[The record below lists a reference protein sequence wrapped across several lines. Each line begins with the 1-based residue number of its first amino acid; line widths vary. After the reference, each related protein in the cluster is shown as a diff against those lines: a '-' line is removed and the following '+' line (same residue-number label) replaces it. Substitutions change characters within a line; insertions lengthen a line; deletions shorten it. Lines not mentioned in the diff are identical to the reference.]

1 MTEKGGVKVELDGE
15 ATETLY
21 GRMFPKRKRGRM
33 LWFNE
38 DKDLG
43 ALRTDEGERLEVPG
57 TAFGRGEKPIGRC
70 AGRTIEFDSEG
81 GAVTRLAFVP
91 ESSPRRARMRRGR

>member
-1 MTEKGGVKVELDGE
+1 MASSVSN
-15 ATETLY
+15 
-21 GRMFPKRKRGRM
+21 RGTM

-43 ALRTDEGERLEVPG
+43 AFRTDEGERLEVLG
-57 TAFGRGEKPIGRC
+57 TAFCLGERPIGRC
-70 AGRTIEFDSEG
+70 AGRAIEFDSVA

-91 ESSPRRARMRRGR
+91 EPNPRRARLRHRG

>member
-1 MTEKGGVKVELDGE
+1 MANSVPNGV
-15 ATETLY
+15 
-21 GRMFPKRKRGRM
+21 RGTM

-57 TAFGRGEKPIGRC
+57 TAFGLGEKPIGRC
-70 AGRTIEFDSEG
+70 AGRTIAFDSVA

-91 ESSPRRARMRRGR
+91 EPNPRRARLRHRG

>member
-1 MTEKGGVKVELDGE
+1 MTEKGGRTVELDGCV
-15 ATETLY
+15 
-21 GRMFPKRKRGRM
+21 GIGSSVPHRGRGRM

-57 TAFGRGEKPIGRC
+57 AAFGHGEKPSGRC
-70 AGRTIEFDSEG
+70 AGRTIEFDSVA
-81 GAVTRLAFVP
+81 GAVTRLSFVP
-91 ESSPRRARMRRGR
+91 EPSRGRARKRHRG

>member
-1 MTEKGGVKVELDGE
+1 MVS
-15 ATETLY
+15 
-21 GRMFPKRKRGRM
+21 KRVRGTM

-43 ALRTDEGERLEVPG
+43 ALRTDAGERLEVPG
-57 TAFGRGEKPIGRC
+57 TAFDLGERPSGRC
-70 AGRTIEFDSEG
+70 AGRAIEFDSVA

-91 ESSPRRARMRRGR
+91 EPNPRRARPRHRR

>member
-1 MTEKGGVKVELDGE
+1 MTEKGGGTVELDGCI
-15 ATETLY
+15 
-21 GRMFPKRKRGRM
+21 GRGGSVPYRGRGRM

-38 DKDLG
+38 DKDFG

-57 TAFGRGEKPIGRC
+57 AAFACGEKPIGRC
-70 AGRTIEFDSEG
+70 AGRTIEFDSVA

-91 ESSPRRARMRRGR
+91 ESSQRRARLRHRR